1 MWNQYY
7 DHESKVWTIFINE
20 KTSIEKLD
28 STISKVRSSTSS
40 SEFSKLATGLI
51 IRDNLRSMM
60 MYEGTPQTQAEQYA
74 DQWLKEF
81 YK

>member
-28 STISKVRSSTSS
+28 STISKVRSSTLVLSS
-40 SEFSKLATGLI
+40 P
-51 IRDNLRSMM
+51 N
-60 MYEGTPQTQAEQYA
+60 
-74 DQWLKEF
+74 
-81 YK
+81 

>member
-1 MWNQYY
+1 MWNQY
-7 DHESKVWTIFINE
+7 DLESKIWTIFINE

-28 STISKVRSSTSS
+28 STISKVRSSTSN

-60 MYEGTPQTQAEQYA
+60 MYEALLRLKQSNMQTS
-74 DQWLKEF
+74 
-81 YK
+81 